1 MAAVALAE
9 GDFAAVTAADAEL
22 LRLAADLGDEE
33 LTALGHAGIGQAAW
47 AQGRYAEGVES
58 LAASVA
64 AARRAGSAWVE
75 AVELALLARVH
86 SDRGD
91 RTTALRTAESAV
103 RVAGDVGEPMARA
116 FASDV
121 LAELLFEEGAVEA
134 AEEHGDQALQLY
146 REVGYR
152 EGVASALQRQGDI
165 AQRRGRLATAA
176 ALWIEALAV
185 ARSLGHPGAMA
196 QAADSLAGAFADQ
209 DAEVAVVLLGAG
221 AALRAGTGAAPS
233 RGTARH
239 RERTVE
245 RLRRA
250 LGEDVFVATA
260 RRGEK
265 VRPARLLD
273 LARRVLSEFDG
284 G

>member
-1 MAAVALAE
+1 
-9 GDFAAVTAADAEL
+9 
-22 LRLAADLGDEE
+22 
-33 LTALGHAGIGQAAW
+33 
-47 AQGRYAEGVES
+47 
-58 LAASVA
+58 
-64 AARRAGSAWVE
+64 
-75 AVELALLARVH
+75 LLARVH

-121 LAELLFEEGAVEA
+121 LAELLLEEGAVEA
-134 AEEHGDQALQLY
+134 AEEHGDQALQLYREVGY

-233 RGTARH
+233 PGTARH